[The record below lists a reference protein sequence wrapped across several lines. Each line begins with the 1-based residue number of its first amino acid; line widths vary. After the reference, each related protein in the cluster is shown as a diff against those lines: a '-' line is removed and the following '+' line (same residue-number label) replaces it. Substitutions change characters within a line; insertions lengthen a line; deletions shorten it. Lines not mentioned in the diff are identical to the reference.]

1 MPRPPRPTAR
11 GFYHLAARATL
22 PDLFFRDTRDRLA
35 FLDET
40 VRALEAEDWALHGL
54 CLMGTHYHFLA
65 WAEQAALPDVMHR
78 LHWRYA
84 CRFNRRHG
92 RRGHLVGDKY
102 MSIAIEDDAQ
112 LLTVYRYIVWN
123 PVVAGLCSEPTAW
136 IWSSYR
142 AAVGLA
148 PPLPFVDPAPVLGA
162 LGGTEALARERLRGF
177 VEAPIGPPEL
187 VLWPEP
193 AARVAA

>member
-1 MPRPPRPTAR
+1 VPRPPRPTAP

-22 PDLFFRDTRDRLA
+22 PDRFFRDTRDRLA
-35 FLDET
+35 FLAET
-40 VRALEAEDWALHGL
+40 VRTLAMEEWRLHGL

-65 WAEQAALPDVMHR
+65 WAEQAVLPDVMHR

-102 MSIAIEDDAQ
+102 LSIAITDDAQ
-112 LLTVYRYIVWN
+112 LLTTYRYIVWN
-123 PVVAGLCSEPTAW
+123 PVVAGLCPSPDAW
-136 IWSSYR
+136 RWSSYR

-148 PPLPFVDPAPVLGA
+148 QPIPFVDPTPVLGA
-162 LGGTEALARERLRGF
+162 LGGTGAVARERLRGF
-177 VEAPIGPPEL
+177 VEAPIAPRERE
-187 VLWPEP
+187 LWPAP
-193 AARVAA
+193 VARAAV